1 MAKYYLILIFLVAS
15 CSLEGKAQ
23 AQENAVPDRGTC
35 PTILV
40 NGPSGVLAP
49 TEPAIFEAVIS
60 NKTSATGLKYIWTTT
75 IGKIATGQGTS
86 NIELVLPE
94 DINGGNVTVT
104 VNIEGLPVGCPS
116 STSEVAP
123 MMAVIEGDP
132 VDEYGR
138 MSRRDET
145 ARFDNFFFQLKSNPS
160 YDGLVVIGFNE
171 KDSRQRKINSLRQII
186 DLLNFRRYNIN
197 KLSFAIGEGAS
208 EQQTSL
214 WLVFPGGKLPKAAD
228 KYILIKGQDLAQ
240 KIPTLFKKK

>member
-40 NGPSGVLAP
+40 NGPGGVFAP

-60 NKTSATGLKYIWTTT
+60 NKSAAGLKYIWTTT
-75 IGKIATGQGTS
+75 IGKITSGQGTS
-86 NIELVLPE
+86 KIELVPPE
-94 DINGGNVTVT
+94 GVNGGNVTVT
-104 VNIEGLPVGCPS
+104 VNIEGLPIGCPS
-116 STSEVAP
+116 SASETSP
-123 MMAVIEGDP
+123 MMSVIEGDP
-132 VDEYGR
+132 VDEYGGI
-138 MSRRDET
+138 SRNDET

-160 YDGLVVIGFNE
+160 YDGLVVIGFTE
-171 KDSRQRKINSLRQII
+171 KDNRQRKINSLRQII

-214 WLVFPGGKLPKAAD
+214 WLVFPGGKLPKVAD
-228 KYILIKGQDLAQ
+228 KYILIDGKDLAQ